1 VLGPAGAPEAAWPIH
16 FLDKDAQSSSRKT
29 GELPGCALLWKVACK
44 HQIAMKGIGVTSDCR
59 VKPKSK
65 LGG

>member
-1 VLGPAGAPEAAWPIH
+1 VVDH
-16 FLDKDAQSSSRKT
+16 FLDKDAPSSSGKT

-59 VKPKSK
+59 VKPTSK